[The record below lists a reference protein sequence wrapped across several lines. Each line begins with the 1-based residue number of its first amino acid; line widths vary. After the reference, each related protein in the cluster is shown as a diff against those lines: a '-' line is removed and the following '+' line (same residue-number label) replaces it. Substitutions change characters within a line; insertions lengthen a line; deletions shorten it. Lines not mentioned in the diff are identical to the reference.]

1 MALKQATTLSS
12 VKLTATLATAE
23 ASVAAS
29 VKPSARDGAE
39 MGGLVALE
47 AAMGNQPT
55 TIRLPMWIENIIMT
69 MSAGVDHVIWT

>member
-23 ASVAAS
+23 ASVAKS
-29 VKPSARDGAE
+29 VKPFARDGAE
-39 MGGLVALE
+39 KAGLVALE
-47 AAMGNQPT
+47 AATGNQPT

>member
-1 MALKQATTLSS
+1 MALKQ
-12 VKLTATLATAE
+12 ATAE

-29 VKPSARDGAE
+29 VKSSARDGAE
-39 MGGLVALE
+39 KGGLVALE
-47 AAMGNQPT
+47 AATGNQPT